1 MLKKKRNNIVFI
13 LFLLAPAAAFLCM
26 PGVRS
31 VLLGRCL
38 LSSSFYGDTFVFFSG
53 LKYLERGFYLW
64 NPYLFC
70 GVPLIGNPQ
79 CQLFYPPAV
88 LLSVFSWP
96 AGVNWSFILHV
107 LLSGAGMW
115 MLLRY
120 QKLSPG
126 ACVFGALSLIFG
138 AHVFLRIFAGHL
150 GTLNAFAW
158 MPLVFLFAQ
167 KYIDEGEL
175 KDAVISGT
183 LFGLQILAGN
193 PQYSYY
199 TFFAVAAY
207 SFFNFASGRRSA
219 AVMFKRIVLCLVS
232 VAAIG
237 ACLAAVRILPA
248 WEFFFLSARSSLGLS
263 FVSSWALPPE
273 NLLTCLIP
281 EAFGNMFSFPYW
293 GKYRLWE
300 MCVYWGVLPLFLGLL
315 ACVRSRS
322 KQSRFFWMLAVF
334 SLFCAVAAGTFLAR
348 YLCVLLPG
356 FGKFRGHSKFI
367 VLAGFSVSALSA
379 YGYDIFLKMTEERGR
394 SLRIL
399 LILMGA
405 VAAALFVVSSA
416 AFLHPRPFQEWW
428 VRAVFKA
435 PPGAEFPL
443 EAYDCFLFG
452 LVRFTLLVNSV
463 FLAVYFYFR
472 KSIGKKLF
480 IFCLFFLMLADLVSF
495 GYKYAVCDAVSRAGW
510 DEEIVS
516 LINNG
521 ERPSLQRVV
530 SASPSYFSNK
540 ALLHGIQVVDGYD
553 VLVPARFQDYM
564 GFCDG
569 RPIDSPLPV
578 KLFGMAGVRYAIFS
592 GKRSLNSS
600 VFREEAVLPD
610 ARLER
615 NLRSLPRAY
624 MVYRAIEAPPGK
636 DRELAL
642 LVSDAFDSANS
653 VMLPYNNGKDALPDG
668 SSAVIREAE
677 ILEYSPDRVTV
688 RARSDKDG
696 YLVLSDSFYPG
707 WEARVYPPRGGK
719 PEKAL
724 ILRANYMFR
733 AVRLGRGEYRVVFS
747 YRPVPF
753 IAGAAVSAL
762 ALLFLAVFFF
772 RHRPRKR

>member
-1 MLKKKRNNIVFI
+1 MLKKKSNNIVFI
-13 LFLLAPAAAFLCM
+13 LFLLASAAAFLCM

-31 VLLGRCL
+31 VLFGRCL

-53 LKYLERGFYLW
+53 LKYLERGFHLW

-96 AGVNWSFILHV
+96 AGINWSFILHV
-107 LLSGAGMW
+107 LLSGVGMW
-115 MLLRY
+115 MLLRR

-126 ACVFGALSLIFG
+126 ACLFGALSLMFG

-167 KYIDEGEL
+167 KYIDEGGF
-175 KDAVISGT
+175 KNAVISGT
-183 LFGLQILAGN
+183 LFGIQILAGN

-207 SFFNFASGRRSA
+207 SFFNFAVERRPSA
-219 AVMFKRIVLCLVS
+219 VTFKRAVLCLVS

-315 ACVRSRS
+315 ACVRSRC
-322 KQSRFFWMLAVF
+322 KQVRFFWLLAIF

-367 VLAGFSVSALSA
+367 VLAGLSVSVLSA

-399 LILMGA
+399 LMLMGA

-452 LVRFTLLVNSV
+452 LVKFTLLVNSV

-472 KSIGKKLF
+472 KSIGRKLF
-480 IFCLFFLMLADLVSF
+480 IFCLFFLMMADLVSF

-516 LINNG
+516 LIHNG

-530 SASPSYFSNK
+530 SVSPSYFSNK

-569 RPIDSPLPV
+569 QPIDSPLPV
-578 KLFGMAGVRYAIFS
+578 KLFGMAGVRYAVFS

-600 VFREEAVLPD
+600 VFREEAVLPE

-615 NLRSLPRAY
+615 NLRCLPRAY

-642 LVSDAFDSANS
+642 LVSDAFDSANT

-668 SSAVIREAE
+668 SSVVIREAE
-677 ILEYSPDRVTV
+677 VLEYSPDRVTV

-719 PEKAL
+719 SEKAL

-733 AVRLGRGEYRVVFS
+733 AVRLGRGEHRVVFS

-762 ALLFLAVFFF
+762 TLLLLAVFFF